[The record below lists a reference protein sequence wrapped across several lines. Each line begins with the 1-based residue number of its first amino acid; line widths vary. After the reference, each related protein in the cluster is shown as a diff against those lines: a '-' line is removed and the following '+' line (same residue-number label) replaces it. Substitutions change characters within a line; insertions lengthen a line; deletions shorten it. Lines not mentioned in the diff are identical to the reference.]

1 MKKSLIALAV
11 LGLSGAAMAQSSVTL
26 YGKADAGL
34 GKIEL
39 DASPTGGDATN
50 KTQFISGSTMNA
62 FTSRV
67 GVRGVEDL
75 GGGMKVGYTFETGLD
90 LNDGTT
96 TGAFW
101 ARQANMSLS
110 SDWGTVKLGQQYRP
124 SYLANDVYDLTDQAN
139 YSVLGYS
146 YTNPNNVRAPS
157 AFAYVSPTFNGLT
170 AAVAFVSKNDLGND
184 KNVWDVA
191 AMYANGPIS
200 AGASASRA
208 SHGKTAYQ
216 LGGKYD
222 FGSFL
227 LAGSYSQALNDS
239 NEVRRGFGLGGTV
252 KFGALALTLD
262 LTRDTKNVQNNGDK
276 YTNGLLEAR
285 YQLSKRT
292 FVYAAY
298 LRADKTNNYGLG
310 IDHNF

>member
-11 LGLSGAAMAQSSVTL
+11 LGLSGAALAQSSVTL

-39 DASPTGGDATN
+39 GSSPTGGDATN

-75 GGGMKVGYTFETGLD
+75 GGGMKAGYTFETGLD
-90 LNDGTT
+90 LNNGSATST
-96 TGAFW
+96 EFW

-110 SDWGTVKLGQQYRP
+110 SDWGTLKLGKQYRP
-124 SYLANDVYDLTDQAN
+124 SYLANDLYDLTDQAN

-146 YTNPNNVRAPS
+146 YTNNVRASS

-170 AAVAFVSKNDLGND
+170 AAAAFVSKNDTGND

-191 AMYANGPIS
+191 AMYANGPIA
-200 AGASASRA
+200 AGVSASKT
-208 SHGKTAYQ
+208 SHDKTAYQ

-227 LAGSYSQALNDS
+227 LAASYSQAVNGTND
-239 NEVRRGFGLGGTV
+239 VRRGFGLGGTV

-262 LTRDTKNVQNNGDK
+262 LTRDTKNAWIANGDK

-285 YQLSKRT
+285 YKLSKRT
-292 FVYAAY
+292 YVYAAY